1 MGSKFEGCNLL
12 TMIAVDRWSDG
23 RHVTHGRDVGLA
35 GRDVV
40 TILAHAWRRKA

>member
-1 MGSKFEGCNLL
+1 MGSEFEGSNLP

-23 RHVTHGRDVGLA
+23 RHVTHDRDVGLA

-40 TILAHAWRRKA
+40 TILARTWRGK